1 MNFTAKTNTREQAQV
16 NTRGLSFFNNE
27 SALESSTMQ
36 LGYWNEM
43 VSLRIN
49 PALPED
55 KQTETNK
62 FDYDVNISTA
72 LTLDKAITL
81 KKAVDEDI
89 LPAFNEK
96 REVSKGV
103 PVGGNSVISVGV
115 KVVDDK
121 PEAFLAI
128 YKSLDGDTKK
138 PGDMLVYNFRTVYTV
153 DDYNPE
159 TGEYTLTQGVPG
171 ELNVFTRA
179 LGAAVEALTNAV
191 AHSMRNVNRYA
202 NEQQKTMLTEIATK
216 VGVEVRQP
224 YSNNRG
230 NFGNNRR
237 DVFGGGG
244 SNSQSNTNSSS
255 ASELDAPTSKMANI
269 DAMDEFMK

>member
-1 MNFTAKTNTREQAQV
+1 MNFSGKSNTREQTQV

-27 SALESSTMQ
+27 STLESSTMQ

-62 FDYDVNISTA
+62 FDYEVSISTA
-72 LTLDKAITL
+72 LTLDKTITL
-81 KKAVDEDI
+81 KKAIDEEI
-89 LPAFNEK
+89 LPAFAEK
-96 REVSKGV
+96 REISKGV

-121 PEAFLAI
+121 SEAFLAI
-128 YKSLDGDTKK
+128 YKSLDSDTKK

-202 NEQQKTMLTEIATK
+202 NEQQKTLMNEIATK

-224 YSNNRG
+224 YNNRG
-230 NFGNNRR
+230 NFNNNRR
-237 DVFGGGG
+237 DVFGSGGG
-244 SNSQSNTNSSS
+244 AAQSNNNPSA
-255 ASELDAPTSKMANI
+255 ASELDAPTSKMANL

>member
-1 MNFTAKTNTREQAQV
+1 MNFASKSNTREQAQV

-27 SALESSTMQ
+27 STLESSTMQ

-62 FDYDVNISTA
+62 FDYEVSLSTA
-72 LTLDKAITL
+72 LTLDKTITL
-81 KKAVDEDI
+81 KKAIDEDI

-96 REVSKGV
+96 REISKGV
-103 PVGGNSVISVGV
+103 PVGGNSVISVGI
-115 KVVDDK
+115 KLVDDK

-128 YKSLDGDTKK
+128 YKSLDSDTKK
-138 PGDMLVYNFRTVYTV
+138 PGDMLTYNFRTVYTV

-179 LGAAVEALTNAV
+179 LGAAVEALTNAM

-202 NEQQKTMLTEIATK
+202 NEQQKTLMNEIASK

-224 YSNNRG
+224 YNNRG
-230 NFGNNRR
+230 NFSNNRR
-237 DVFGGGG
+237 DVFGSGGG
-244 SNSQSNTNSSS
+244 SQSNNNS
-255 ASELDAPTSKMANI
+255 ASANELDAPTSKMSNI
-269 DAMDEFMK
+269 DAMEEFMK